1 MHRGGGV
8 LAETGSDGTGSS
20 GPLGV
25 DEHIKYTRDRQ
36 DCRNLQPAR
45 KGSVFREEN
54 GTVLGQKRACLFFRS
69 YLAVQVPVKEGFLL
83 VHPKNPR
90 FPHEPAETRQK
101 RKNSHETWE
110 LAGLLSW
117 RPGRALGWPPAL
129 WRT

>member
-54 GTVLGQKRACLFFRS
+54 GTVLGQKRACLSFRS
-69 YLAVQVPVKEGFLL
+69 YLAVQVPVKEGFLRSPPG
-83 VHPKNPR
+83 VGGAMTRPR
-90 FPHEPAETRQK
+90 VGGALLFTNHLTVFK
-101 RKNSHETWE
+101 SSGE
-110 LAGLLSW
+110 LML
-117 RPGRALGWPPAL
+117 P
-129 WRT
+129 